1 MIAAAQDAEAL
12 EAHTK
17 AMQYEKMLMEQK
29 LINQEQAEAAKT
41 KAEQLEF
48 QET

>member
-17 AMQYEKMLMEQK
+17 AMEYEKMRNAHG
-29 LINQEQAEAAKT
+29 I
-41 KAEQLEF
+41 KA
-48 QET
+48 

>member
-17 AMQYEKMLMEQK
+17 TMEYEKML
-29 LINQEQAEAAKT
+29 IAAK
-41 KAEQLEF
+41 A
-48 QET
+48 